1 MKKSSVGKQVK
12 VLSIIVF
19 AIIFVAGCVAS
30 YYYILPAP
38 GWADYT
44 DYIRFAVGVIASAIV
59 GYLSSIF
66 LYAYGVIIDNTSE
79 TASKMEEIL
88 IELRKDT
95 NGINNN

>member
-19 AIIFVAGCVAS
+19 AIIFVAGCVVS
-30 YYYILPAP
+30 YYYTVYGAWYP
-38 GWADYT
+38 DYT
-44 DYIRFAVGVIASAIV
+44 LLAVGVIVSAIV
-59 GYLSSIF
+59 GYLSWIS
-66 LYAYGVIIDNTSE
+66 LYAFGVIIDNTSE

-88 IELRKDT
+88 IELRKNT

>member
-12 VLSIIVF
+12 VLSIILF
-19 AIIFVAGCVAS
+19 AIIFVAGSVGS
-30 YYYILPAP
+30 YYWVFYLLWGP
-38 GWADYT
+38 DYT
-44 DYIRFAVGVIASAIV
+44 LLAVGIIASAIV
-59 GYLSSIF
+59 GYLISIF
-66 LYAYGVIIDNTSE
+66 IYAYGVIIDNTSE